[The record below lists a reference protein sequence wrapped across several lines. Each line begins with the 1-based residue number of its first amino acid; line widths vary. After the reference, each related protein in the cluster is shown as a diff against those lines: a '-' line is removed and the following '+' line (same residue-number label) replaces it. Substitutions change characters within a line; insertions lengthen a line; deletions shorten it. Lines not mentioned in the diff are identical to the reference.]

1 MSKTIGEI
9 SKESGIGVETI
20 RFYEREGLIPKPP
33 RRSSG
38 YRSFPVETVRRLRF
52 IRRARE
58 HGFTLGEIR
67 QLLELR
73 VKTGDSLDDM
83 KGMVQDKLDNVRS
96 RIDELNRLVSVLEEL
111 AAAVKKKQPTND
123 CPILEAFDGLD

>member
-58 HGFTLGEIR
+58 HGFTLSEIR
-67 QLLELR
+67 ELLELH
-73 VKTGDSLDDM
+73 VKAGEPLDEM
-83 KGMVQDKLDNVRS
+83 KVQVQAKLDNVRN
-96 RIDELNRLVSVLEEL
+96 RIDELTRLMTVLEEITT
-111 AAAVKKKQPTND
+111 AVKKKKPTDD